1 MSEGSTATAM
11 DGVRASIPLLIGALP
26 FGLVAG
32 VAAVEVGLGAS
43 GSSAWSVL
51 AYAGAAQLAAYEL
64 IGRGASVTV
73 IVATAMVINAR
84 LVLYSVSIAP
94 YLAGLGRRRRLLV
107 AYLLTDQAYVVSLVR
122 YREGLDLEGRWRFY
136 LGSGV
141 SLWLVWQVATLLGAL
156 LGGTLPER
164 LPLGFAVPLV
174 FLAMLVPTVTDRPAL
189 VAALVGGAV
198 AVLAAPLGPPA
209 LLLAA
214 ACGIGAGAALALRA
228 GGGDGRGAGDAPTG
242 AEEP

>member
-1 MSEGSTATAM
+1 MAPTEHDRERPGATAA
-11 DGVRASIPLLIGALP
+11 DGVRASVPLLVGALP

-32 VAAVEVGLGAS
+32 VAAVEVGLGAG
-43 GSSAWSVL
+43 GSTAWSVL

-64 IGRGASVTV
+64 IGRGASVAV
-73 IVATAMVINAR
+73 IVATALVINAR

-94 YLAGLGRRRRLLV
+94 YLAGLGRWRRLAV
-107 AYLLTDQAYVVSLVR
+107 AYLLTDQAYVTSLVR
-122 YREGLDLEGRWRFY
+122 FRQGLDLEGRWRFY

-141 SLWLVWQVATLLGAL
+141 SLWLVWQGATLLGAL
-156 LGGTLPER
+156 VGGTLPAS

-189 VAALVGGAV
+189 VAALVGAAV

-209 LLLAA
+209 LLIAA
-214 ACGIGAGAALALRA
+214 VCGIGAGTALALR
-228 GGGDGRGAGDAPTG
+228 GGGAVP
-242 AEEP
+242 